1 MDRVGVGL
9 RAVATLID
17 LVLLAVVGYVLAA
30 LTGQTTDD
38 GFMLRGPPAFAF
50 FLIAI
55 AYYTVMERQF
65 GATVGKVLTGLRV
78 VQSDGTRLDWKA
90 SIIRNVSRV
99 IDGLFFYLVAAI
111 AVWTSDGKQ
120 RIGDR
125 LADTAVVRRTA

>member
-17 LVLLAVVGYVLAA
+17 LVLLGVVAYVLAA
-30 LTGQTTDD
+30 LTGQTTDE
-38 GFMLRGPPAFAF
+38 GFMLQGAPAFGF

-55 AYYTVMERQF
+55 GYYTVMEAQF
-65 GATVGKVLTGLRV
+65 GWTVGKLLTGLRV
-78 VQSDGTRLDWKA
+78 VQVDGTRLDWKA
-90 SIIRNVSRV
+90 SIIRNVLRV

-111 AVWTSDGKQ
+111 AVWIGDGKQ

-125 LADTAVVRRTA
+125 VADTAVVRRPA